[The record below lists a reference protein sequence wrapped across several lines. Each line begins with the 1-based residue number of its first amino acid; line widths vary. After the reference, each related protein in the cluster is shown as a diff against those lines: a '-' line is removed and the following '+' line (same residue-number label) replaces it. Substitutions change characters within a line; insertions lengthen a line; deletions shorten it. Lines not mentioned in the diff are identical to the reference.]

1 MSPRSRRRSPKC
13 RSEHDE
19 QSETKSYSKILAPY
33 SEILPGDF
41 EILGRHSERSEESLF
56 SFQKRARCIVPLQS
70 GAARCF
76 LLGFCFTKNCE
87 RLTIDPNAMLFR
99 LIADNFTRRP
109 RRKLLTAAALSLGM
123 AVATA
128 ALSVSLD
135 VGDRLSDEFK
145 ALGANLVVTPE
156 ADSLPLEIGGVD
168 FRPANSGAYLPESD
182 IPKIKSV
189 FWHNNITA
197 FAPIFEL
204 RTNVYK
210 KDVAASGYHG
220 QIDEKPEVPLIGTS
234 ANYEV
239 RLTDGGIFSTG
250 IGKTNPW
257 WTISGRWFRDD
268 KNECVVGERLQKRQ
282 GLNFGDA
289 IDLRGRTIAPESHAQ
304 IDDELARVSVREHR
318 SCQIVGILS
327 SGGSEDGAVIVPLA
341 IAQQIANK
349 PGLYRKLYVSAL
361 TKPEDDF
368 ARRDPRTMKP
378 DELERWSCSPYVSS
392 IAYSIKQVLPGSD
405 VRVIRR
411 VADGEGKIMTRVRT
425 LLWLVTFA
433 SLLASAIA
441 VGASSAASVIER
453 RTEIGLMK
461 ALGAG
466 SGTVGWLLA
475 AEQLLLAFVAGCIGY
490 ALGLLLARFLGT
502 RIFGVPPEPSLLVLC
517 VVLVLAAGVTLL
529 GSALPLRR
537 AARFD
542 PAPILR
548 GE

>member
-1 MSPRSRRRSPKC
+1 M
-13 RSEHDE
+13 
-19 QSETKSYSKILAPY
+19 
-33 SEILPGDF
+33 F
-41 EILGRHSERSEESLF
+41 
-56 SFQKRARCIVPLQS
+56 
-70 GAARCF
+70 
-76 LLGFCFTKNCE
+76 
-87 RLTIDPNAMLFR
+87 FR

-135 VGDRLSDEFK
+135 VGDRLSEEFK

-182 IPKIKSV
+182 LPKIKSV

-197 FAPIFEL
+197 FAPILEVSVRAWSPASKNGSSPGGVD
-204 RTNVYK
+204 RTN
-210 KDVAASGYHG
+210 A
-220 QIDEKPEVPLIGTS
+220 IGTW
-234 ANYEV
+234 ANHPV
-239 RLTDGGIFSTG
+239 SLPDGSVFSTG
-250 IGKTNPW
+250 IEKTNPW
-257 WTISGRWFRDD
+257 WRMEGNWFGDDSG
-268 KNECVVGERLQKRQ
+268 ECVVGA
-282 GLNFGDA
+282 NFAKKNGMKLGDTVNVSAGDA
-289 IDLRGRTIAPESHAQ
+289 PKSWMTLKAVGIVMSGGPEDDAIVVPLKIAQ
-304 IDDELARVSVREHR
+304 ELA
-318 SCQIVGILS
+318 
-327 SGGSEDGAVIVPLA
+327 D
-341 IAQQIANK
+341 K
-349 PGLYRKLYVSAL
+349 PGQYRKLYVSAL

-378 DELERWSCSPYVSS
+378 DELERWSCSPYVAS
-392 IAYSIKQVLPGSD
+392 IAYSIKQVLPGSE

-411 VADGEGKIMTRVRT
+411 VADGEGKILTRVRT

-433 SLLASAIA
+433 SLLASALA

-453 RTEIGLMK
+453 RMEIGLMK

-475 AEQLLLAFVAGCIGY
+475 AEQLLLAFVGGCIGY

-502 RIFGVPPEPSLLVLC
+502 KIFGVPPEPSLLVLC
-517 VVLVLAAGVTLL
+517 VVLVLAACVTLL